1 MGKIR
6 IQDIE
11 IYNEE
16 RPRRVEENPK
26 KRGRIQHEEQEFP
39 IKKKDTWI
47 GRNRKDRTRE

>member
-6 IQDIE
+6 IQDID

-26 KRGRIQHEEQEFP
+26 KRGRIQNDEQEFP
-39 IKKKDTWI
+39 TKKKDTWI

>member
-6 IQDIE
+6 LQDIE

-16 RPRRVEENPK
+16 RPRKENVNPK
-26 KRGRIQHEEQEFP
+26 KRGRIQYQEEEFP
-39 IKKKDTWI
+39 TKKKDTWI